1 MEYPPDVGKCFM
13 TLLDILWAAG
23 CPRPGS
29 AGSHVSYVVRVDTEG
44 TVLGADIYIS
54 DKLLG
59 ELTDKCD

>member
-1 MEYPPDVGKCFM
+1 M

-29 AGSHVSYVVRVDTEG
+29 GGSHVSYVVRVNTEG